1 MRTLYPVV
9 VATVLIAG
17 AVPAAP
23 VAAQADTAYVAQTP
37 LRSPALAA
45 IFEVHPFIPLL
56 GHWYAGDVKRGLL
69 PTVVNIGG
77 LPLAFR
83 CLNLM
88 GSGWSSACSDT
99 EETLAAVGALAFFG
113 GWVWRMV
120 SAHNTAKDQ
129 NRIITERQATTSL
142 FVGPLPQRRL
152 GVGLALRF

>member
-1 MRTLYPVV
+1 MRTRYPVV
-9 VATVLIAG
+9 IATVLIAG

-23 VAAQADTAYVAQTP
+23 LAAQADTVHVAQVP

-77 LPLAFR
+77 FVLLVR
-83 CLNLM
+83 CVNL
-88 GSGWSSACSDT
+88 GGDSHCSDT
-99 EETLAAVGALAFFG
+99 GDNIAMVGALAG
-113 GWVWRMV
+113 VSGWVWRMV
-120 SAHNTAKDQ
+120 SAANTAKDQ
-129 NRIITERQATTSL
+129 NRLITERQATTSL
-142 FVGPLPQRRL
+142 FVEPLPQRRL

>member
-1 MRTLYPVV
+1 MRTRYPVV
-9 VATVLIAG
+9 IATVLIAG

-23 VAAQADTAYVAQTP
+23 LAAQADTVHVVQTP

-45 IFEVHPFIPLL
+45 IFEVHPLIPLL

-77 LPLAFR
+77 LALFIP
-83 CLNLM
+83 CVNLL
-88 GSGWSSACSDT
+88 GAGASNCSGTRDDIA
-99 EETLAAVGALAFFG
+99 LVGALAFVS

-129 NRIITERQATTSL
+129 NRLITERQATISL
-142 FVGPLPQRRL
+142 FVEPLPQRRL